1 MDIDELSRVIP
12 HHFTDW
18 DNISVLIWLEY
29 IHLPHLVAPFGTR
42 QLIQKDSMLRE
53 VTCLF

>member
-12 HHFTDW
+12 HNFTDW